1 MKISDGSVAMNVPPF
16 VSIAFSGAMTK
27 AKICWM
33 KMKATAQPTTSCNHR
48 HDQSPSQ
55 LVEMLEERHP
65 SGVVER
71 LRIGQFD

>member
-16 VSIAFSGAMTK
+16 VSIAFSGPMTK

-33 KMKATAQPTTSCNHR
+33 KMKATDAADDHCNHR
-48 HDQSPSQ
+48 QDQSPSQ
-55 LVEMLEERHP
+55 LVEMLEKRHP